1 MEAGAMGTK
10 DSKTEEKYITIAE
23 YAKVRKVSTT
33 AVYKRLETSLKPW
46 YRVVDGKKLL
56 LSSVLY
62 EEKKNDYTT
71 VVNNRS
77 NTSNPD
83 MTTVITMMQDEI
95 TRLQAQ
101 VDAQRATIQEKD
113 AKLIEFAEKF
123 AELANQAQQLH
134 AAEKVIEAKSTAGEE
149 AAPEKKKHGK
159 FYKFLFGET
168 D

>member
-1 MEAGAMGTK
+1 MGTK
-10 DSKTEEKYITIAE
+10 DNSKNGEEYITVAE

-56 LSSVLY
+56 LSSVLH
-62 EEKKNDYTT
+62 EERKNDFTT

-77 NTSNPD
+77 NTSNQD
-83 MTTVITMMQDEI
+83 LTTVITMMQDEI

-101 VDAQRATIQEKD
+101 VDAQRVTIQEKD
-113 AKLIEFAEKF
+113 AKLIEFAERF

-134 AAEKVIEAKSTAGEE
+134 AAEKVIEAKSTAGGE
-149 AAPEKKKHGK
+149 AGPEKKKHGK

>member
-1 MEAGAMGTK
+1 METK
-10 DSKTEEKYITIAE
+10 DSKTGEEYITIAE

-62 EEKKNDYTT
+62 EERKSNLTT
-71 VVNNRS
+71 VINNRS

-101 VDAQRATIQEKD
+101 VDAQRVTIQEKD
-113 AKLIEFAEKF
+113 AKLIEFAERF

-134 AAEKVIEAKSTAGEE
+134 AAEKVIEAKSTTGGENE

>member
-1 MEAGAMGTK
+1 MGTK
-10 DSKTEEKYITIAE
+10 ESKTGEEYITVAE

-46 YRVVDGKKLL
+46 YRVIDGKKLL
-56 LSSVLY
+56 LSSVIY
-62 EEKKNDYTT
+62 EEKKPDYTT

-83 MTTVITMMQDEI
+83 ITTVITMMQDEI

-113 AKLIEFAEKF
+113 AKLIEFAERF

-134 AAEKVIEAKSTAGEE
+134 AAEKMIEAKSTAGGENE
-149 AAPEKKKHGK
+149 ATPEKKKHGK

>member
-1 MEAGAMGTK
+1 MGTNE
-10 DSKTEEKYITIAE
+10 SKNGAEYITVAE

-83 MTTVITMMQDEI
+83 MTTVITMMQEEI
-95 TRLQAQ
+95 ARLQAQ

-113 AKLIEFAEKF
+113 AKLIEFAERF

-134 AAEKVIEAKSTAGEE
+134 AAEKVIEAKNTVGDTT
-149 AAPEKKKHGK
+149 APEKKKHGI

>member
-1 MEAGAMGTK
+1 MGTK
-10 DSKTEEKYITIAE
+10 DSKTGEEYITVAE

-56 LSSVLY
+56 LSSVIY
-62 EEKKNDYTT
+62 EEKKPDYTT

-134 AAEKVIEAKSTAGEE
+134 AAQTLIEAKSTAAVEDTPAEE
-149 AAPEKKKHGK
+149 KPEEGKKKRGV
-159 FYKFLFGET
+159 FSWLFAN
-168 D
+168 

>member
-1 MEAGAMGTK
+1 MGTK

>member
-1 MEAGAMGTK
+1 MGTK
-10 DSKTEEKYITIAE
+10 ESKTGEEYITIAE

-62 EEKKNDYTT
+62 EERKNDSTT

-83 MTTVITMMQDEI
+83 MATVITMMQDEI

-101 VDAQRATIQEKD
+101 VDAQQATIKEKD
-113 AKLIEFAEKF
+113 AKLIEFAERF

-134 AAEKVIEAKSTAGEE
+134 AAEKVIEAKSTAGGENE